1 MSGESLLP
9 LRVYDYTV
17 LATLGLTALYGSI
30 GSQLEDEHTH
40 LSPENDSQMTLAEMY
55 ASPQTP
61 LRQSR
66 RYRVRQ
72 ATTPSI
78 AGQADGENVRAGS
91 FKRKSAFNSSSA
103 TETGSPSTGSARLLS
118 PVNSSKH
125 ACQTASNGRTNSSKR
140 MRDTTH
146 GCDTAAPRASTRLK
160 SAFAR
165 VRSDNGAEG
174 DSGLENAEA
183 LGRRG
188 RPLPAKVNANANHS
202 ASLCETRPKEYGEV
216 WFNRYL
222 ILARL
227 GEGAFSQAFLAAD
240 LHCNRMGRR
249 HDAIRLVSI
258 KRMGIEEGAIG
269 ISDYQTIS
277 ILNRLDSKDRVPIV
291 RIYDIFLHCPRY
303 RRTVEYDAISR
314 QLVPA
319 QQPHTAFGINGL
331 SRNGDVNGRNSH
343 IRYGDNLTNLRVFGD
358 RNGAEPSGPQY
369 GSDPFT
375 SSASIAPAA
384 DSYHVCLVM
393 EPLLG
398 GTLHDAFPRRIKAL
412 YLAHDEVI
420 ARQMH
425 MDMIRTVT
433 RQLLVALEH
442 MHSVS
447 LIHAD
452 VKTTN
457 VICVNDATMRVKLI
471 DFGNAVSD
479 GDVSEYYS
487 TFEIQTVW
495 FRAPEVAYQR
505 PFGRAIDIWSIGCV
519 MCELWLGR
527 SLFTDMGN
535 HNLMSSMLKLRGPP
549 PARLYSASPFYAEM
563 VGSWKRRSAPGF
575 APAVVAGRHKNTM
588 HPEQSMDWDPQ
599 LRMQWLK
606 HSLHVQDDEFVSLA
620 DALLEYDPE
629 ERLTAAE
636 ALRHPFFQG
645 MYAL

>member
-1 MSGESLLP
+1 
-9 LRVYDYTV
+9 
-17 LATLGLTALYGSI
+17 
-30 GSQLEDEHTH
+30 
-40 LSPENDSQMTLAEMY
+40 MY
-55 ASPQTP
+55 ASPPTP
-61 LRQSR
+61 LRQGR
-66 RYRVRQ
+66 RHRGQ
-72 ATTPSI
+72 HAATSAT
-78 AGQADGENVRAGS
+78 AGRTDGESADVAA
-91 FKRKSAFNSSSA
+91 FKRKSAFDANSLTDNGSQSVSS
-103 TETGSPSTGSARLLS
+103 TRLLS
-118 PVNSSKH
+118 PANSSRL
-125 ACQTASNGRTNSSKR
+125 AGLAASNGRASSSKR
-140 MRDTTH
+140 MRGGAH
-146 GCDTAAPRASTRLK
+146 GRDVAAPGRGTRLK

-165 VRSDNGAEG
+165 VRPDNGAEG
-174 DSGLENAEA
+174 DASLESAEM
-183 LGRRG
+183 LGRKG
-188 RPLPAKVNANANHS
+188 RPLATKGNNNASHS
-202 ASLCETRPKEYGEV
+202 VGVSESRPKEYGEV
-216 WFNRYL
+216 WFSRYL
-222 ILARL
+222 ILAKL

-240 LHCNRMGRR
+240 LHYNRMGRR
-249 HDAIRLVSI
+249 HDAIRLVTI
-258 KRMGIEEGAIG
+258 KRMGVKEAAIG
-269 ISDYQTIS
+269 VSDYQTIS

-291 RIYDIFLHCPRY
+291 RIYDVFLHCPKY
-303 RRTVEYDAISR
+303 RRAVEYDATSR
-314 QLVPA
+314 QLVPV
-319 QQPHTAFGINGL
+319 QQPRPAFGINDL
-331 SRNGDVNGRNSH
+331 VRNGDQRSRSH
-343 IRYGDNLTNLRVFGD
+343 YSDAMRVFGD
-358 RNGAEPSGPQY
+358 RSGAEASRLPL
-369 GSDPFT
+369 GSDPFA

-384 DSYHVCLVM
+384 DDYHVCLVM

-420 ARQMH
+420 AKQMH

-433 RQLLVALEH
+433 RQLLAALAH
-442 MHSVS
+442 MHSIS

-457 VICVNDATMRVKLI
+457 VICVNDTTMRVKLI

-535 HNLMSSMLKLRGPP
+535 RSLIVSMLKLRGPP
-549 PARLYSASPFYAEM
+549 PAQLYSASPFYAEM
-563 VGSWKRRSAPGF
+563 VGPWSGRSAPGF
-575 APAVVAGRHKNTM
+575 APAVVASRHKSIM

-636 ALRHPFFQG
+636 ALKHPFFQG
-645 MYAL
+645 

>member
-1 MSGESLLP
+1 MSGESLP

-30 GSQLEDEHTH
+30 GSQLEDEHADF
-40 LSPENDSQMTLAEMY
+40 SPENSTQIALTEMY
-55 ASPQTP
+55 ASLQTP

-66 RYRVRQ
+66 RNRGRL
-72 ATTPSI
+72 AAIPSI
-78 AGQADGENVRAGS
+78 AGQAEDESAGAGAV
-91 FKRKSAFNSSSA
+91 KRKSAFNSSSL
-103 TETGSPSTGSARLLS
+103 TEIGSPSTGSARLQS
-118 PVNSSKH
+118 PTNSGRL
-125 ACQTASNGRTNSSKR
+125 TGLIASNRGANSSKR
-140 MRDTTH
+140 MRNASH
-146 GCDTAAPRASTRLK
+146 GSDMAAPATRLK

-165 VRSDNGAEG
+165 VRSDNGADGEASL
-174 DSGLENAEA
+174 DNAEMV
-183 LGRRG
+183 GRKG
-188 RPLPAKVNANANHS
+188 RALPARANANANHS
-202 ASLCETRPKEYGEV
+202 TGMSETRPKEYGEV

-249 HDAIRLVSI
+249 HDAIRLVTI

-277 ILNRLDSKDRVPIV
+277 ILNRLDSKERVPIV

-303 RRTVEYDAISR
+303 RRTVEYDATSR

-319 QQPHTAFGINGL
+319 QQPRTAYGVNGL
-331 SRNGDVNGRNSH
+331 SRNGNVNGCNSH
-343 IRYGDNLTNLRVFGD
+343 IHYGNGHSNLRIFGD
-358 RNGAEPSGPQY
+358 RNGAELSRPPY
-369 GSDPFT
+369 GSDPFA
-375 SSASIAPAA
+375 SSASTAPAV

-420 ARQMH
+420 AKQMH
-425 MDMIRTVT
+425 MDMIRTVI
-433 RQLLVALEH
+433 RQLLVALAH
-442 MHSVS
+442 MHDVS

-452 VKTTN
+452 IKTTN
-457 VICVNDATMRVKLI
+457 VICVNDTTMRVKLI

-535 HNLMSSMLKLRGPP
+535 RNLMSSMLKLRGPP
-549 PARLYSASPFYAEM
+549 PARLYSASPFYGEM

-575 APAVVAGRHKNTM
+575 APAVVAGRHKSIM

-629 ERLTAAE
+629 ERLTAAG
-636 ALRHPFFQG
+636 ALKHPFFQG

>member
-1 MSGESLLP
+1 
-9 LRVYDYTV
+9 
-17 LATLGLTALYGSI
+17 
-30 GSQLEDEHTH
+30 
-40 LSPENDSQMTLAEMY
+40 
-55 ASPQTP
+55 
-61 LRQSR
+61 QSR
-66 RYRVRQ
+66 V
-72 ATTPSI
+72 
-78 AGQADGENVRAGS
+78 
-91 FKRKSAFNSSSA
+91 
-103 TETGSPSTGSARLLS
+103 
-118 PVNSSKH
+118 
-125 ACQTASNGRTNSSKR
+125 
-140 MRDTTH
+140 
-146 GCDTAAPRASTRLK
+146 
-160 SAFAR
+160 
-165 VRSDNGAEG
+165 
-174 DSGLENAEA
+174 
-183 LGRRG
+183 
-188 RPLPAKVNANANHS
+188 
-202 ASLCETRPKEYGEV
+202 
-216 WFNRYL
+216 
-222 ILARL
+222 
-227 GEGAFSQAFLAAD
+227 
-240 LHCNRMGRR
+240 
-249 HDAIRLVSI
+249 
-258 KRMGIEEGAIG
+258 
-269 ISDYQTIS
+269 
-277 ILNRLDSKDRVPIV
+277 
-291 RIYDIFLHCPRY
+291 
-303 RRTVEYDAISR
+303 
-314 QLVPA
+314 
-319 QQPHTAFGINGL
+319 AFGIDGL
-331 SRNGDVNGRNSH
+331 SRNGGVDGRNSH
-343 IRYGDNLTNLRVFGD
+343 GHRGDSLTNLRVFGD
-358 RNGAEPSGPQY
+358 RNGTELSRQPY

-384 DSYHVCLVM
+384 DNYHVCLVM

-420 ARQMH
+420 AKQMH
-425 MDMIRTVT
+425 MDMIRTVI
-433 RQLLVALEH
+433 RQLLVSLVH

-452 VKTTN
+452 IKTTN
-457 VICVNDATMRVKLI
+457 VICVNDTTMRVKLI

-575 APAVVAGRHKNTM
+575 APAVVAGSHKNFM

-636 ALRHPFFQG
+636 ALEHPFFQG
-645 MYAL
+645 MYAH

>member
-1 MSGESLLP
+1 MSGEPLP

-17 LATLGLTALYGSI
+17 LATLGLTTLYGGISL
-30 GSQLEDEHTH
+30 QLEGECTQQSSAIDPQ
-40 LSPENDSQMTLAEMY
+40 LNLAGMY

-61 LRQSR
+61 LRQGR
-66 RYRVRQ
+66 RHR
-72 ATTPSI
+72 
-78 AGQADGENVRAGS
+78 GQIGS
-91 FKRKSAFNSSSA
+91 ESTEVVAVKRKSAFDANSLAENGSQSASS
-103 TETGSPSTGSARLLS
+103 TRLLS
-118 PVNSSKH
+118 PANSNRYLGLSATH
-125 ACQTASNGRTNSSKR
+125 GRASSSKR
-140 MRDTTH
+140 MRDSIH
-146 GCDTAAPRASTRLK
+146 GRDVAAPGRGARLK

-165 VRSDNGAEG
+165 VRPDNGAEG
-174 DSGLENAEA
+174 DASLEGAEM
-183 LGRRG
+183 LGRKG
-188 RPLPAKVNANANHS
+188 RRLTAKVNANANHS
-202 ASLCETRPKEYGEV
+202 AGVSDTRPKEYGEV

-222 ILARL
+222 VLARL

-240 LHCNRMGRR
+240 LHYNRMGRR
-249 HDAIRLVSI
+249 HDATRLVTI
-258 KRMGIEEGAIG
+258 KRMGAKEAAIG
-269 ISDYQTIS
+269 VSDYQTIS
-277 ILNRLDSKDRVPIV
+277 ILNRLDLKDRVPIV
-291 RIYDIFLHCPRY
+291 RIYDVFLHCPKY
-303 RRTVEYDAISR
+303 RRAVEYDVTSR
-314 QLVPA
+314 QLVPV
-319 QQPHTAFGINGL
+319 QQPRPAFGIDTL
-331 SRNGDVNGRNSH
+331 SRDGEHSSYRSRSQYSDAM
-343 IRYGDNLTNLRVFGD
+343 RVFGD
-358 RNGAEPSGPQY
+358 RSGAEPSRLSLA
-369 GSDPFT
+369 SDLFT

-384 DSYHVCLVM
+384 DDYHVCLVM

-420 ARQMH
+420 AKQIH
-425 MDMIRTVT
+425 MDMIRTVV
-433 RQLLVALEH
+433 RQLLVALAH
-442 MHSVS
+442 MHSIS

-457 VICVNDATMRVKLI
+457 VICVNDTTMRVKLI

-505 PFGRAIDIWSIGCV
+505 PFGRAIDIWSVGCV

-535 HNLMSSMLKLRGPP
+535 RSLIGSMLKLRGPP
-549 PARLYSASPFYAEM
+549 PAQLYSSSPFYSEM
-563 VGSWKRRSAPGF
+563 VGPWNGRSAPGF
-575 APAVVAGRHKNTM
+575 APAVVASRHKSIM

-636 ALRHPFFQG
+636 ALKHPFFQG